1 MKRRDINMLTVKDFF
16 QLFEDTLFKEYY
28 LIEDLEKIQ
37 EKEKEDAQELMEF
50 ELDKFGKWIYGISN
64 YGRKKGSYIFII
76 QKEID
81 GKIFRAEKVY
91 NTLEDIKKDRELM
104 KMEVKKVEEFSL
116 EGRHKIS
123 STGTSW
129 PANEASITIV
139 VM

>member
-1 MKRRDINMLTVKDFF
+1 
-16 QLFEDTLFKEYY
+16 
-28 LIEDLEKIQ
+28 
-37 EKEKEDAQELMEF
+37 MEF

-116 EGRHKIS
+116 EGRH
-123 STGTSW
+123 
-129 PANEASITIV
+129 
-139 VM
+139 